1 MWDAFNGELR
11 CSYRGYNAVD
21 EVETAL
27 SVLFSSAGDQVIGGY
42 KKTIKIFQ
50 TNVPG
55 RDCASFAIK
64 SPASAMAL
72 GSQVLTSCV
81 AVGSWNGQ
89 ISMYDQRQR
98 TEDPIQQFCGHSGG
112 ITSLKFLIDGCYMV
126 SGARK
131 DNSLLLWDV
140 RNNSQPVLCLSRM
153 VNTNQRIHFDV
164 SENGKWLISGD
175 TTGLMHVWDIS
186 NKTQPNGFK
195 VG

>member
-27 SVLFSSAGDQVIGGY
+27 SVMFSSAGDHVIGGY

-55 RDCASFAIK
+55 RDCSSFAIK

-72 GSQVLTSCV
+72 GLQQTSCL

-89 ISMYDQRQR
+89 ISLYDQRHR
-98 TEDPIQQFCGHSGG
+98 TEDPIEQFCGHSGG
-112 ITSLKFLIDGCYMV
+112 ITSLKFLSDGYYMV

-131 DNSLLLWDV
+131 DNSLLMWDI
-140 RNNSQPVLCLSRM
+140 RNSSNPVLYLSRM
-153 VNTNQRIHFDV
+153 VDTNQRIYFDI

-175 TTGLMHVWDIS
+175 TSGLVHVWDIG

-195 VG
+195 VS